1 MAETNESQSRE
12 TVDRVMP
19 STFAPQ
25 FESSRL
31 PLSSK
36 LQRPVVYA
44 TGDLFR
50 LTSASTEKVA
60 DKDGSQV
67 PRAVYHVQILN
78 SKNLDPGTVLT
89 IKVKWQES
97 NLTKEQNLTLLQ
109 GKAVLVVAFDNIRLW
124 QVGNNE
130 GLSADAMR
138 VLNLNPA
145 QAMSR
150 APQGLIQ
157 NTEEK

>member
-1 MAETNESQSRE
+1 MAETNESQNRE

-50 LTSASTEKVA
+50 LTSASTEEVA

-89 IKVKWQES
+89 IKVKGQES
-97 NLTKEQNLTLLQ
+97 NLTKEQNLT
-109 GKAVLVVAFDNIRLW
+109 
-124 QVGNNE
+124 
-130 GLSADAMR
+130 
-138 VLNLNPA
+138 
-145 QAMSR
+145 
-150 APQGLIQ
+150 
-157 NTEEK
+157 

>member
-1 MAETNESQSRE
+1 MAETNESQNRE

-50 LTSASTEKVA
+50 LTSASTEEVA

-89 IKVKWQES
+89 IKVKGQES

-109 GKAVLVVAFDNIRLW
+109 GKAVLVVAFDDIRL
-124 QVGNNE
+124 
-130 GLSADAMR
+130 
-138 VLNLNPA
+138 
-145 QAMSR
+145 
-150 APQGLIQ
+150 
-157 NTEEK
+157 